1 MTEQGKPVL
10 KERGSFWVAIRTV
23 AWSFLGV
30 RRRSGFEDDLQR
42 VSPFHVVLVGLA
54 AALVFVVGLM
64 ALVNW
69 VVKV

>member
-1 MTEQGKPVL
+1 MSSPSESGRAS
-10 KERGSFWVAIRTV
+10 RGGWWVALRTV

-30 RRRSGFEDDLQR
+30 RKRSGFEDDLQR
-42 VSPFHVVLVGLA
+42 VSPFHVVLLGLA
-54 AALVFVVGLM
+54 GAVVFVVALM

>member
-10 KERGSFWVAIRTV
+10 KERGSLWVAIRTV

>member
-10 KERGSFWVAIRTV
+10 EKRGSFWVAIRTV